1 MTFESFIS
9 GFENVLFYLAI
20 GLLIA
25 GGIFVF
31 LSFVFN
37 FQSLMHAL
45 GTGDHDIS
53 ADHDISVDH
62 DVSIDHDVSV
72 DHDISIDHDVSIDH
86 GISADHDISVDQ
98 DISMDHDI
106 SVDHDITLDKDF
118 TLDHDIDSDLS
129 TVHAEGI
136 KDITHSSAPIFL
148 ILSTYSVMF
157 GILGLSTLKIP
168 SSSIGLR
175 IFRIVII
182 VISPYLLALV
192 ITHVWRRISETTV
205 KPIIRGVQLIGKVGK
220 VFVAVDSKGG
230 MIHVDLGEGLGEQKL
245 PAKSFDFYKRYE
257 REETVR
263 IVAVKKGVYLVDN
276 N

>member
-1 MTFESFIS
+1 M
-9 GFENVLFYLAI
+9 
-20 GLLIA
+20 
-25 GGIFVF
+25 
-31 LSFVFN
+31 
-37 FQSLMHAL
+37 
-45 GTGDHDIS
+45 
-53 ADHDISVDH
+53 DH
-62 DVSIDHDVSV
+62 DVSIDHD
-72 DHDISIDHDVSIDH
+72 ISMDHDVSIDH
-86 GISADHDISVDQ
+86 
-98 DISMDHDI
+98 DISMDHDVSI
-106 SVDHDITLDKDF
+106 DHDISMDHDVSVDHEITLDKDF
-118 TLDHDIDSDLS
+118 TLDHEVDSDLS
-129 TVHAEGI
+129 EVHVDGI
-136 KDITHSSAPIFL
+136 KDVTHSSAPIFL

-182 VISPYLLALV
+182 VISPYLLALI
-192 ITHVWRRISETTV
+192 ITHIWKKISATTV
-205 KPIIRGVQLIGKVGK
+205 KPIVSGVQLIGKVGK

-263 IVAVKKGVYLVDN
+263 IVAVKNGVYLVDN

>member
-9 GFENVLFYLAI
+9 GFENVLFYLAV

-45 GTGDHDIS
+45 GAGNHDIS

-62 DVSIDHDVSV
+62 DISIDHDISM

-86 GISADHDISVDQ
+86 GILADH
-98 DISMDHDI
+98 DISMDHDV
-106 SVDHDITLDKDF
+106 SVDHEITLDKDF
-118 TLDHDIDSDLS
+118 TLDHDVDSDLS
-129 TVHAEGI
+129 AVHADGI
-136 KDITHSSAPIFL
+136 RDVTHSSAPIFL

-192 ITHVWRRISETTV
+192 ITNVWRRISATTV
-205 KPIIRGVQLIGKVGK
+205 KPIVRGVQLIGKVGK

-263 IVAVKKGVYLVDN
+263 IVAVKNGVYLVDN